1 MTTTTDVDTAPPRRV
16 APALLGTFV
25 VLQVL
30 SNLVL
35 PGLGIAFVALLWWR
49 RARASRPFVVALVAV
64 AVLSAAFLAVAIA
77 DVVWGPEVG
86 YQFS

>member
-1 MTTTTDVDTAPPRRV
+1 MTTTTEAGTAPPRRV
-16 APALLGTFV
+16 APALLGVFV

-49 RARASRPFVVALVAV
+49 RARLTRPFVVVLIVV
-64 AVLSAAFLAVAIA
+64 AVLSAAHLAVAIA
-77 DVVWGPEVG
+77 DVVSGPQVG
-86 YQFS
+86 YQFG